1 MKKDIV
7 IINGRWQVNGKS
19 LLELTDEEKHEM
31 NEYFK
36 SSKTNCNAKVKRY
49 TGFHR
54 LLYSLGGLH
63 HINHSPGHFNL

>member
-1 MKKDIV
+1 MKKEIV

-36 SSKTNCNAKVKRY
+36 SSKTNCNAKVKR
-49 TGFHR
+49 
-54 LLYSLGGLH
+54 
-63 HINHSPGHFNL
+63 